1 MENFVRLAKEKF
13 PGIVITRDSVYIN
26 SKLVFSSTDEQ
37 SIQTF
42 LFGLLI
48 GNSLKK

>member
-1 MENFVRLAKEKF
+1 MENFTELAKEIF
-13 PGIVITRDSVYIN
+13 PGITVTRDSVYIN
-26 SKLVFSSTDEQ
+26 GKLVFSSTDEQ

-48 GNSLKK
+48 GNSLK